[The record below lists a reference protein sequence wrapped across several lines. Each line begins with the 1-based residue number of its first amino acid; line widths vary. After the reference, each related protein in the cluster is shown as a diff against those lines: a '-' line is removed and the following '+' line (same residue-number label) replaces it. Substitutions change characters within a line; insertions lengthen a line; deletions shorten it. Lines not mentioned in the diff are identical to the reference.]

1 MEKTEF
7 ELTLHK
13 DNHDRRI
20 FFRRDF
26 TIAYIKTNRRNL
38 LPDSVLHRA
47 LSESS
52 RYYLN
57 PP

>member
-38 LPDSVLHRA
+38 LRIPFFTEL
-47 LSESS
+47 
-52 RYYLN
+52 
-57 PP
+57 